1 MRLLLFLLLG
11 TLIFGVA
18 FPAFILIAVFILFIL
33 AIILVIAFL
42 KGVFGGQN
50 VIIYKNGR
58 RVDGFGKK
66 NNRRHTAD
74 DPEIITRR
82 GYPENRDANDFG
94 EHAEPEI
101 VELPPSAL
109 SKDDEDKR
117 NGS

>member
-18 FPAFILIAVFILFIL
+18 FPAFILLAAFILFIL
-33 AIILVIAFL
+33 AAVLIIVFL
-42 KGVFGGQN
+42 KGVFSGQN

-66 NNRRHTAD
+66 SSRRHTAD

-82 GYPENRDANDFG
+82 GYPENRDADDFG

-109 SKDDEDKR
+109 SKDDEDKGK
-117 NGS
+117 GS

>member
-18 FPAFILIAVFILFIL
+18 FPAFILIAVLVLFIL
-33 AIILVIAFL
+33 ALVAIFGL
-42 KGVFGGQN
+42 FTGVFGGKN

-58 RVDGFGKK
+58 RVDNFGKK
-66 NNRRHTAD
+66 NSNRHTAD
-74 DPEIITRR
+74 NPEVITGH
-82 GYPENRDANDFG
+82 GYSENRETDDFG

-109 SKDDEDKR
+109 SKKDDDEQDT
-117 NGS
+117 